1 MKQPVRLLSGV
12 LLALFFSLEKSAASE
27 RWVVL
32 GGDIAETLSALKADI
47 DLVARDDTVLYPEP
61 LTALPSV
68 GYLRQLSAE
77 SVLSVQPDHILAN
90 QHAGPK
96 EVLEQLDAV
105 GVTLDVVSAPAYAS
119 GHC

>member
-12 LLALFFSLEKSAASE
+12 LLALFFSLETSASE

-47 DLVARDDTVLYPEP
+47 NLVARDDTVLYPEP

-77 SVLSVQPDHILAN
+77 SVCRFSLTASLPISMLALKKCLNSWTLSALRWMWLA
-90 QHAGPK
+90 HP
-96 EVLEQLDAV
+96 LR
-105 GVTLDVVSAPAYAS
+105 
-119 GHC
+119 